1 MTPPRRPAMADVAQ
15 RAGVSHQTVSRV
27 LNDHPSVR
35 PETRE
40 RVLAAI
46 AELGYR
52 RNRAARALATA
63 RTTTVGVLTSGNAH
77 FGPASTVLAT
87 ESALSREGYFV
98 TTSALG
104 SYDAAAAV
112 GALERLVDQG
122 VEGIV
127 AVCPLV
133 DVAYAIDELD
143 PPCPV
148 VVVAARRDE
157 QGARRGRYVYADQYR
172 GGREATEHLLGL
184 GHTNL
189 VHIAGPE
196 RWFDARER
204 AAAFRDVTA
213 AHGAQARVV
222 HVRGWSARRGYDLGH
237 ALAEEIRRPGGPTAV
252 FAANDLIAIGL
263 MRALWEHGLRVPDD
277 VSVVGF
283 DDVEGSAYLVPALTT
298 VRQPFAALGEA
309 AVDALLEA
317 WAAPDAATLAV
328 TAAVIAPELVVRG
341 STGAHE

>member
-1 MTPPRRPAMADVAQ
+1 MADVAA

-27 LNDHPSVR
+27 LNDHVSVR

-87 ESALSREGYFV
+87 EGALSREGYFV
-98 TTSALG
+98 TTSALD
-104 SYDAAAAV
+104 SYDATAAAE
-112 GALERLVDQG
+112 ALDRLVDQG

-127 AVCPLV
+127 AVCPLE
-133 DVAYAIDELD
+133 DVANAVDELD
-143 PPCPV
+143 PPFPV
-148 VVVAARRDE
+148 VVVAARRED
-157 QGARRGRYVYADQYR
+157 QAPRKARYVYADQYL
-172 GGREATEHLLGL
+172 GAQLATEHLLDL
-184 GHTNL
+184 GHTHL
-189 VHIAGPE
+189 VHLAGPE
-196 RWFDARER
+196 RWFDATER

-213 AHGAQARVV
+213 ARGARTLVVQAP
-222 HVRGWSARRGYDLGH
+222 GWSARRGYELGQ
-237 ALAEEIRRPGGPTAV
+237 ALVDELRRPEGPTAV
-252 FAANDLIAIGL
+252 FAANDLIAVGL
-263 MRALWEHGLRVPDD
+263 LRALWEHGLRVPED

-283 DDVEGSAYLVPALTT
+283 DDVESSAYLVPALTT

-309 AVDALLEA
+309 AVRALLDA
-317 WAAPDAATLAV
+317 WAAPDGAALPV
-328 TAAVIAPELVVRG
+328 TAAVIAPEFIIRG
-341 STGAHE
+341 STAARA